1 MDAEI
6 HASIDQSGDYED
18 WRRRKA
24 DSNKHGGA
32 RAASLACV
40 VEALENMVFL
50 SNAINFVAYFLKSMH
65 YPAAES
71 AIMVN
76 NFMGTS
82 FLLTIFGGFISDSF
96 LTRFTTFILFCTIEL
111 LGLILLTIQAQYS
124 RLQPAMNR
132 RPSHTQA
139 AILYTGL
146 YAMATG
152 VGGVKAALPAHG
164 ADQLDHSNRRL
175 ISAFFNWFFFSLC
188 AGGLVAA
195 TVMVWIEENR
205 GWNCSFKISAVALGL
220 ALCIFTIGFPIY
232 RYKRPSGSPITRIFK
247 VIASAI
253 RNRKASRSEMTEQIA
268 SPGATR
274 SNDMFRVLDKALF
287 DDTITAAQVEETK
300 TFLGLL
306 PIFASTIMMNCCLA
320 QLQTFSVQ
328 QGIIMNRTINN
339 FKIPTQSLTVFPL
352 TIMLASIPLYE
363 RSVHIFERK
372 ISAKYNIFRP
382 LKRIGLG
389 LALASGSM
397 AMAAVVESTRRAAA
411 ENHVTLSVF
420 WLVWQY
426 LLLGVSDMLTLGGML
441 EFFYSEAPHSM
452 RSISTALSWCST
464 SMGYFLSSALVSITN
479 LVSGKFSGEWLGG
492 NDLNHARLDLFYA
505 LLCILNFINFL
516 NYIYWA
522 KRY

>member
-1 MDAEI
+1 
-6 HASIDQSGDYED
+6 
-18 WRRRKA
+18 
-24 DSNKHGGA
+24 
-32 RAASLACV
+32 
-40 VEALENMVFL
+40 
-50 SNAINFVAYFLKSMH
+50 
-65 YPAAES
+65 
-71 AIMVN
+71 
-76 NFMGTS
+76 
-82 FLLTIFGGFISDSF
+82 
-96 LTRFTTFILFCTIEL
+96 
-111 LGLILLTIQAQYS
+111 
-124 RLQPAMNR
+124 
-132 RPSHTQA
+132 
-139 AILYTGL
+139 
-146 YAMATG
+146 
-152 VGGVKAALPAHG
+152 
-164 ADQLDHSNRRL
+164 
-175 ISAFFNWFFFSLC
+175 
-188 AGGLVAA
+188 
-195 TVMVWIEENR
+195 
-205 GWNCSFKISAVALGL
+205 
-220 ALCIFTIGFPIY
+220 
-232 RYKRPSGSPITRIFK
+232 
-247 VIASAI
+247 
-253 RNRKASRSEMTEQIA
+253 
-268 SPGATR
+268 
-274 SNDMFRVLDKALF
+274 
-287 DDTITAAQVEETK
+287 
-300 TFLGLL
+300 
-306 PIFASTIMMNCCLA
+306 
-320 QLQTFSVQ
+320 
-328 QGIIMNRTINN
+328 MNRTINN

-479 LVSGKFSGEWLGG
+479 LVSGKFGGEWLGG